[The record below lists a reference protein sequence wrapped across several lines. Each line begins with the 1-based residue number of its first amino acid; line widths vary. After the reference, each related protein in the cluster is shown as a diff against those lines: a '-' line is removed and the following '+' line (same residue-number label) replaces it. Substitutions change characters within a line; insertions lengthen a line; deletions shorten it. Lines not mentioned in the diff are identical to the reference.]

1 VLQDDDITKTY
12 AEKKKEGDK
21 ILYNERAMIIETLKG
36 GGSSNLRNVREQT
49 AKIREKIAEEHTVYN
64 IPDKEHSE
72 KNSKEQ

>member
-36 GGSSNLRNVREQT
+36 GGSSNLR
-49 AKIREKIAEEHTVYN
+49 
-64 IPDKEHSE
+64 
-72 KNSKEQ
+72 